1 MATAFFAGSF
11 DPFTIGHKS
20 IVDRAL
26 PLFDRVI
33 VAIGRNTAKKPWMP
47 LDERV
52 AAISRIY
59 TAEPRVSVVTYDGLT
74 AEAARAHGATAL
86 LRGVRSVADFEAERT
101 LADVNRNLSGLESVL
116 LYTLPELASVS
127 SSLVRELAAFGAP
140 YAHLLP

>member
-52 AAISRIY
+52 AAISRVY
-59 TAEPRVSVVTYDGLT
+59 ANEPRVSVVTYDGLT
-74 AEAARAHGATAL
+74 AEAARTYGATAL
-86 LRGVRSVADFEAERT
+86 LRGVRSVADFETERT

-140 YAHLLP
+140 YTHLLP

>member
-52 AAISRIY
+52 AAISRVY
-59 TAEPRVSVVTYDGLT
+59 ANEPRVSVVTYDGLT
-74 AEAARAHGATAL
+74 AEAARTHGATAL

-127 SSLVRELAAFGAP
+127 SSLVRELAAFGVP